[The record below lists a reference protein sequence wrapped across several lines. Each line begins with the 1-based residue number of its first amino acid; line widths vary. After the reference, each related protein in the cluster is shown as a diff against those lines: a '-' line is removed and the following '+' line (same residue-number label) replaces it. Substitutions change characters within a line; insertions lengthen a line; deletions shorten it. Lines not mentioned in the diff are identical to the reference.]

1 MFSENNAYERLDEK
15 NESVQTEEQ
24 SSITPLVETSETSTL
39 TLTLTP
45 TPAEE
50 NPTEEFKDEHEEYLI
65 KEDIEE
71 SAPEQTPILETT
83 QAEPTIPDS
92 TAETSAN
99 KCMMGCIVM

>member
-24 SSITPLVETSETSTL
+24 PSITPLVDPSDS
-39 TLTLTP
+39 
-45 TPAEE
+45 PAEE

-65 KEDIEE
+65 KEDIQE
-71 SAPEQTPILETT
+71 SETLAEQTPILETT

-92 TAETSAN
+92 RAEIAAN
-99 KCMMGCIVM
+99 KCIMTCAVM

>member
-1 MFSENNAYERLDEK
+1 MFSENNAYTQLDEK

-24 SSITPLVETSETSTL
+24 TSITPLAEVSE
-39 TLTLTP
+39 TP
-45 TPAEE
+45 TPVEE

-71 SAPEQTPILETT
+71 SEPAPEQTPILETT

-92 TAETSAN
+92 TAETTAN

>member
-24 SSITPLVETSETSTL
+24 SSITPLAEVSE

-99 KCMMGCIVM
+99 KCMMGCSIM